1 MSQCWTKPY
10 YHIPSLGYN
19 VYILIIYY
27 IVLYPICVYPIQLYP
42 YYITIY
48 IIVVCVCPILSP
60 LSPYCYTPWSVHDD
74 HVRWLQALPTMR
86 PSQTRPPKVAC
97 LVMCRW
103 RLQGINPKTWTWSWE
118 YIYIYH
124 ILIIV
129 MYNSDHI
136 LYIYTWIKPNSED
149 VINEY

>member
-48 IIVVCVCPILSP
+48 IIVVCVCVQFYPHCLPIATPHDLSMMTTCDGCKP
-60 LSPYCYTPWSVHDD
+60 FQRCGLHRPDHRRLRAWWCVAGAYRASIQRHGHDHGSV
-74 HVRWLQALPTMR
+74 
-86 PSQTRPPKVAC
+86 
-97 LVMCRW
+97 
-103 RLQGINPKTWTWSWE
+103 

-136 LYIYTWIKPNSED
+136 LYIYMNKTK
-149 VINEY
+149 